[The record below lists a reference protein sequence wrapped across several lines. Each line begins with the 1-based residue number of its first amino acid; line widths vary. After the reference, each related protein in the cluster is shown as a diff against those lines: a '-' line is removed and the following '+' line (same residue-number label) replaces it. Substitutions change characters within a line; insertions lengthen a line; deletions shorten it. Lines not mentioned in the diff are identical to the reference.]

1 VTKTKTQGK
10 NYVNA
15 FASAVAAL
23 SRAGEDITARVL
35 EMLVSDFDAAR
46 AELWLWDASSG
57 SCYLTHAQGTAAT
70 HRLDYAAAGAGAVG
84 KIAHNK
90 TTIENI
96 VLSTFG
102 GDDLEFS
109 RQTGLTHI
117 SGYPLLAA
125 GQLAGVLAIYT
136 ISEAPEDLLLWWR
149 LYSEM
154 SAAKLNNVLATQ
166 EKDKRINQ
174 LSLLFE
180 ATRMLNS
187 TLDLPELLELILK
200 IARTEVKAERGT
212 VFPADNKRKELWSI
226 SASGL
231 DHQEFRIPFG

>member
-1 VTKTKTQGK
+1 
-10 NYVNA
+10 
-15 FASAVAAL
+15 
-23 SRAGEDITARVL
+23 
-35 EMLVSDFDAAR
+35 MLVSDFDAAR

-57 SCYLTHAQGTAAT
+57 SCYLTHAQGISAM

-90 TTIENI
+90 ATIENI
-96 VLSTFG
+96 VLSPFG

-136 ISEAPEDLLLWWR
+136 TSEVTEDFLVWWR

-187 TLDLPELLELILK
+187 TLDLPELLQQIRKLPL
-200 IARTEVKAERGT
+200 TYVKPE
-212 VFPADNKRKELWSI
+212 P
-226 SASGL
+226 
-231 DHQEFRIPFG
+231 

>member
-1 VTKTKTQGK
+1 MIKTKIQGK

-23 SRAGEDITARVL
+23 SRAGEDLTARVL

-46 AELWLWDASSG
+46 AELWLWDPSSG
-57 SCYLTHAQGTAAT
+57 SCYLTHSQGTSAT

-136 ISEAPEDLLLWWR
+136 TSEAPEDLLLWWR

-166 EKDKRINQ
+166 
-174 LSLLFE
+174 
-180 ATRMLNS
+180 
-187 TLDLPELLELILK
+187 
-200 IARTEVKAERGT
+200 
-212 VFPADNKRKELWSI
+212 
-226 SASGL
+226 
-231 DHQEFRIPFG
+231 

>member
-1 VTKTKTQGK
+1 MGGTVVAKSKTQSK

-46 AELWLWDASSG
+46 AELWLWDSSSG
-57 SCYLTHAQGTAAT
+57 SCYLTHAEGLKAA
-70 HRLDYAAAGAGAVG
+70 HRLDYAAAGSGAVG

-102 GDDLEFS
+102 GDDQEFA
-109 RQTGLTHI
+109 RATGLSHI

-125 GQLAGVLAIYT
+125 GQ
-136 ISEAPEDLLLWWR
+136 
-149 LYSEM
+149 
-154 SAAKLNNVLATQ
+154 
-166 EKDKRINQ
+166 
-174 LSLLFE
+174 
-180 ATRMLNS
+180 
-187 TLDLPELLELILK
+187 
-200 IARTEVKAERGT
+200 
-212 VFPADNKRKELWSI
+212 
-226 SASGL
+226 
-231 DHQEFRIPFG
+231 

>member
-1 VTKTKTQGK
+1 MIKTGVIKTKTQGK
-10 NYVNA
+10 NYVNT

-23 SRAGEDITARVL
+23 SRAGEDLTARVL

-46 AELWLWDASSG
+46 AELWLWDGSSG
-57 SCYLTHAQGTAAT
+57 SCYLTHAQGMDAT

-136 ISEAPEDLLLWWR
+136 RAEVPEDLLLWWR
-149 LYSEM
+149 L
-154 SAAKLNNVLATQ
+154 
-166 EKDKRINQ
+166 
-174 LSLLFE
+174 
-180 ATRMLNS
+180 
-187 TLDLPELLELILK
+187 
-200 IARTEVKAERGT
+200 
-212 VFPADNKRKELWSI
+212 VF
-226 SASGL
+226 
-231 DHQEFRIPFG
+231 